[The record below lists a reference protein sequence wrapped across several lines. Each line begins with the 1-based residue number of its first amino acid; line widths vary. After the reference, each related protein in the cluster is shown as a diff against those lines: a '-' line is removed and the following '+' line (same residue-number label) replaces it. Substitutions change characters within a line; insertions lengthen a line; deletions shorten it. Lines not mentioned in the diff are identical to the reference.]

1 MTDCS
6 YEFYTIHVDSLSS
19 STSNNFT
26 TFLYRPLKSVVQ
38 VSVLNASFDARTSS
52 SNVAYLH
59 VDEFSSA
66 FNDITGLADDT
77 RQEISQSINDI
88 ILNVDT
94 LVTAPADLMESVLD
108 LFRLPA
114 TTEID
119 ISLKLDSYSTIYSDI
134 ADGFVTTASQYGA
147 NVGKIGAAIME
158 ALGISAAES
167 PPP

>member
-66 FNDITGLADDT
+66 FNDITGVVSGNVISSSPGSKERVRGSLA
-77 RQEISQSINDI
+77 RF
-88 ILNVDT
+88 NVNSTDRT
-94 LVTAPADLMESVLD
+94 IYNQVDYSTQTQFIRPIE
-108 LFRLPA
+108 
-114 TTEID
+114 
-119 ISLKLDSYSTIYSDI
+119 KLDRINTELLDEYGNTLSVISNTYVSYRITCLRD
-134 ADGFVTTASQYGA
+134 
-147 NVGKIGAAIME
+147 NMCPKPKKE
-158 ALGISAAES
+158 KKHHR
-167 PPP
+167 